1 MRLNPVLIVRE
12 LKAGNLDKAKRYG
25 LMDCIECG
33 CCAFSCPANIR
44 IVQRVR
50 LGKGQV
56 RAKMAEERAK
66 AEAEKAKAA
75 AAGEGGAK

>member
-1 MRLNPVLIVRE
+1 MSLSPVLMVRV
-12 LKAGNLDKAKRYG
+12 LKAGNLEKAKRYG

-33 CCAFSCPANIR
+33 CCAFVCPAHVK

-50 LGKGQV
+50 LGKNLV

-75 AAGEGGAK
+75 ETNKEAK